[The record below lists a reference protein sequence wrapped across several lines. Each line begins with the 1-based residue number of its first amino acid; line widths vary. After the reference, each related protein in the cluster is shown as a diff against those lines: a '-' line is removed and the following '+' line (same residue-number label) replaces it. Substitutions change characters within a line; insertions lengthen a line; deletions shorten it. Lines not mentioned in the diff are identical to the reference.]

1 MSLIAKAKS
10 NEGGEFVQ
18 VPVGMHLSRC
28 YRIVDMGTQKKLVQG
43 NTKFQRTVMLSFEVH
58 GEDNKGQPMLTE
70 KGDPLSISRDYNL
83 SLNEASHL
91 AKHLE
96 GWRGAKFNDAERA
109 GGFDIKKIL
118 GVWGMINVTSSVS
131 QKNGK
136 TYHNIDGIMPV
147 PKMVKDSGLPEP
159 HNEIQFFGMQH
170 DEENP
175 DIKPDLN
182 VFNNLSQYFQ
192 NKIKE
197 SPEWDSWFGDKKTTK
212 SHQDDEFNDDIPF

>member
-1 MSLIAKAKS
+1 MSLIAKAKA

-18 VPVGMHLSRC
+18 VPVGMHLARC

-58 GEDNKGQPMLTE
+58 GEDNKGNPMLSE

-147 PKMVKDSGLPEP
+147 PKMVKDSGLPDP
-159 HNEIQFFGMQH
+159 HNEPQFFSLE
-170 DEENP
+170 DE
-175 DIKPDLN
+175 KPNLD
-182 VFNNLSQYFQ
+182 VFNNLSQYHQ

-197 SPEWDSWFGDKKTTK
+197 SPEWEGKFGGGGA
-212 SHQDDEFNDDIPF
+212 SEPHQDDGFNDDIPF